1 MLVVVA
7 GIGTLMA
14 GCSGDNSAPVV
25 QPTSPGASATTSLAA
40 STATTA
46 PGSTSSTVAGSRAVD
61 GLLTVKDLPPGWKAG
76 APSAGDDSSDTEF
89 DTPEC
94 AALKALDDQ
103 PGLEDNASVDLTAP
117 DEATSVTE
125 SVVVAV
131 EADAQRAYATAA
143 APATAQCLTS
153 LFRAAFGAP
162 GQLPQGTTLER
173 VDIHPAARHAG
184 DEAAGFEGVIAVK
197 DTASGTTV
205 EVPVRFDVVRAGG
218 AVGLLLFVAE
228 PNAAAVDAD
237 GVLTAAATK
246 LATVG

>member
-25 QPTSPGASATTSLAA
+25 QRASPGVGATTTLAG

-46 PGSTSSTVAGSRAVD
+46 SGSTSSTAAGSRAIE
-61 GLLTVKDLPPGWKAG
+61 GLLTVEDLPPGWKAG

-103 PGLEDNASVDLTAP
+103 PGLEDDASVDLTAP

-125 SVVVAV
+125 SLVVAA
-131 EADAQRAYATAA
+131 EADAKRAYATAA
-143 APATAQCLTS
+143 V
-153 LFRAAFGAP
+153 GAP
-162 GQLPQGTTLER
+162 GQLPHGTTLER

-184 DEAAGFEGVIAVK
+184 DEAAGFEGLLAVK
-197 DTASGTTV
+197 DTASGTSV

-237 GVLTAAATK
+237 GVLTSAATK
-246 LATVG
+246 MATVG